1 MTNLERDDEI
11 HNKVET
17 LYGCLLALVLES
29 DETHDKLETPLYGSY
44 THYLKKSD
52 ETHDIK
58 KAC

>member
-1 MTNLERDDEI
+1 MMKSITKYK
-11 HNKVET
+11 H
-17 LYGCLLALVLES
+17 LYGYILASVLES
-29 DETHDKLETPLYGSY
+29 DETHDKLETPLYGSF